1 MRLKK
6 HKMKAF
12 VYEKSN
18 KPEVLVCRE
27 IPTPT
32 PSDHEVLVEIHYTS
46 VNALDYRPIK
56 MGVGIPKKKIFGA
69 DIAGR
74 VVALGTN
81 VRSFSIGDAVCGDLS
96 DYGCGGF
103 AEYAAVPEQALV
115 RIPLGVSYPNAV
127 TVPVAGVTALQ
138 ALRGKGTIQ
147 AGDKILIHG
156 SGGGVGT
163 FAVQLAKYFNAQ
175 VTAVCSTRNV
185 EAARSL
191 GADHIIDYSK
201 EDFAQNGVK
210 YDLILAVNGQNR
222 LSVYRKSLAA
232 RGRCIMVGG
241 SLKQIFSFL
250 FFGPVVS
257 LGSRKFKSLMA
268 KSTPEDIEF
277 LLGLLSSAHITPII
291 DTTFPFEE
299 TAKAVNYLGEGH
311 ARGKVVIA
319 VK

>member
-1 MRLKK
+1 
-6 HKMKAF
+6 MKAF
-12 VYEKSN
+12 VYEKSR

-32 PSDHEVLVEIHYTS
+32 PCDHEVLVEIHYTS
-46 VNALDYRPIK
+46 VNALDYRPMK
-56 MGVGIPKKKIFGA
+56 MGVGIPKKGIFGA

-74 VVALGTN
+74 VVALGKN
-81 VRSFSIGDAVCGDLS
+81 VSSFGIGDAVCGDLS

-115 RIPLGVSYPNAV
+115 RIPEGVSYADAV

-138 ALRGKGTIQ
+138 ALRDKGAIQ

-163 FAVQLAKYFNAQ
+163 FAVQLAKYFQTQ
-175 VTAVCSTRNV
+175 VTAVCSTGNMEV
-185 EAARSL
+185 ARSL
-191 GADHIIDYSK
+191 GADRIIDYSQ

-222 LSVYRKSLAA
+222 LSVYKKSLAA
-232 RGRCIMVGG
+232 QGRCIMVGG
-241 SLKQIFSFL
+241 SLKQIFGFL
-250 FFGPVVS
+250 LFGPVVS

-277 LLGLLSSAHITPII
+277 LLELLKSNHISPVI
-291 DTTFPFEE
+291 DKTFPFEE
-299 TAKAVNYLGEGH
+299 TAKAVHYLSEGH

-319 VK
+319 IK